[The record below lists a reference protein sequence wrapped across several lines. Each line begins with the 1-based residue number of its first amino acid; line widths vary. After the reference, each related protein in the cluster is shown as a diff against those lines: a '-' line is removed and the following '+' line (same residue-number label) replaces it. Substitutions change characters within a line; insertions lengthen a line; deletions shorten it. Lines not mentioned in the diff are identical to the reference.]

1 MYRGY
6 HRNIWHKAQ
15 TTDDAM
21 EDIMSPGV
29 GGLSRTE
36 SPGPEVSVRACHNS
50 DVCCCQLSVC
60 FLYVVFRHVLF
71 NVKCFFFFL
80 LITPH
85 SPMARKTLWRPR
97 WKRTSLHPASYMP
110 QLHRQRAT
118 IHRQAKGQFI
128 TNGAQR
134 GAQGSFQISLGFHIP
149 VLGFFRRCRM
159 FWKVTRLPC
168 LSCDG
173 IWRWNYV
180 PGSYVG
186 SIGFKSKAEGMIRL
200 ARKPWD
206 HLLLCWR
213 RWKLNP

>member
-1 MYRGY
+1 MMPWKTLCHLGWAVCPGQNHLVLKYRSEHVITVMFVVVSCPSVFY
-6 HRNIWHKAQ
+6 
-15 TTDDAM
+15 M
-21 EDIMSPGV
+21 
-29 GGLSRTE
+29 LS
-36 SPGPEVSVRACHNS
+36 S
-50 DVCCCQLSVC
+50 DMFCLM
-60 FLYVVFRHVLF
+60 L
-71 NVKCFFFFL
+71 NVFFL

-159 FWKVTRLPC
+159 SWKVTRLPC